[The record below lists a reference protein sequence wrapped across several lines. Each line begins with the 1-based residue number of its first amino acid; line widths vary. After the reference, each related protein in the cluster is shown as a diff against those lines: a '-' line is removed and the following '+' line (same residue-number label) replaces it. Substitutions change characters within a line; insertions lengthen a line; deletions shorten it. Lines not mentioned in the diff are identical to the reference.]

1 MTLKET
7 VIALCFTG
15 SICLAIIGGW
25 DYMKS
30 RILFYEEKVKIDK
43 MQVAGQ
49 TYYTAEEELKKISK
63 ERNNGLL
70 KFAAGF
76 SGFFLII
83 SYIHRRKKESI
94 YPTYKTKQS

>member
-1 MTLKET
+1 MTLKDT
-7 VIALCFTG
+7 VIALCFAG

-25 DYMKS
+25 NYMKG
-30 RILFYEEKVKIDK
+30 RILVYEEKVKIDK

-49 TYYTAEEELKKISK
+49 PYYFAEEELKKISK

-70 KFAAGF
+70 MFAAGF

-83 SYIHRRKKESI
+83 SYIYRRRKESI